1 MATYM
6 NGPSKALG
14 FRLPLDLLSEIEEIA
29 KATDRP
35 VNRVVVRMLQKQL
48 EQEKKSLEL
57 QKR

>member
-1 MATYM
+1 M

-48 EQEKKSLEL
+48 EQEKL
-57 QKR
+57 QIKKESKAL